1 MEMEEK
7 DLLEYWQII
16 VKRKWLIGT
25 IFLITIGI
33 AIMVS
38 VMMEPV
44 YEASTTLI
52 VQKPK
57 TASLASLDPVSS
69 MFSSGMSNVEI
80 QNQVEILKSRA
91 ILSQVV
97 ERMGWE
103 PDALI
108 GLNKKITIQPIAG
121 TEILKISMQS
131 TDKEEAQKFV
141 NTLAEVY
148 IEHDR
153 AGNQYELREARQF
166 LESQIVKISAEL
178 ELAEEQL
185 RLFKEEQGILQPEQQ
200 TRLLLEQQSNW
211 DTLLAQTALGIIEI
225 EESMAKIEAQLQA
238 EEATIVSSQNIGN
251 NPFVSQYRTRLADL
265 EIALAGAK
273 ERYTDRHPE
282 VLALQAEIQD
292 VQKRLEGELERVIL
306 SETISSN
313 PIHME
318 LYGKLVTSQAELV
331 ALQSRQQALQT
342 LRDQSDEAFGSLPKQ
357 ELELLRLTRDVL
369 VSEEIYLMLVKRYEE
384 IRIQEAMQI
393 ASIRVLDPAELPVN
407 PIKPRKVLNVAI
419 GSVLGLFIGTGCA
432 FLLDYIDTSVKTKDQ
447 VEALLGVPVLSQIPD
462 FDQQLAPPKENKR
475 FTRSLRM

>member
-33 AIMVS
+33 VIMVS

-153 AGNQYELREARQF
+153 AGNQYELREARLF

>member
-153 AGNQYELREARQF
+153 AGNQYELREARLF